1 MSKILRVSESDYR
14 IKVQD
19 AGTITLDTGVEQGTV
34 VITGDLLVKG
44 NTTTVDTANLNIEDN
59 TILLNKGELGAG
71 VTEGTSG
78 IQIDRGS
85 QDDARMVW
93 VEATD
98 KFSFQTITDAET
110 PVATLAGI
118 NVGSIATD
126 PTTNLEFDMQ
136 SGAGTLRIANSTGYE
151 SRVLD
156 ANDIPNRQYVSD
168 YVYASGGSAVVSLV
182 KYPVGVPYGSEDTLM
197 EALSTNIRFYV
208 RSGGTLNQRAQITA
222 NGLDVDNV
230 NILDNT
236 ILNSSV
242 GNNLILTATNTHVEV
257 DGIFNLKD
265 RAAPIATGGTSRF
278 YSGSATAA
286 ASFELY
292 NSGVF
297 VVNSRTQDELV
308 VKNRALLLSM
318 LF

>member
-14 IKVQD
+14 IKVKNT
-19 AGTITLDTGVEQGTV
+19 GTITLDTGVEQGTV

-59 TILLNKGELGAG
+59 TILLNKGELGLG

-85 QDDARMVW
+85 LDDARFVW
-93 VEATD
+93 NETTD
-98 KFSFQTITDAET
+98 KFTFQTITDAEI

-118 NVGSIATD
+118 TVGSIATD

-136 SGAGTLRIANSTGYE
+136 SGSGTLRITNSTGYE

-156 ANDIPNRQYVSD
+156 PDDIPNRQYISD
-168 YVYASGGSAVVSLV
+168 YVYAFGGSAVVNLV
-182 KYPVGVPYGSEDTLM
+182 QFPVTATYGNQDTLM
-197 EALSTNIRFYV
+197 EALSSNIRFYV
-208 RSGGTLNQRAQITA
+208 RSGGSLTQRAQITA
-222 NGLDVDNV
+222 NGLDVNNI

-242 GNNLILTATNTHVEV
+242 SNNLILTATNTHVEI
-257 DGIFNLKD
+257 DGILNLD
-265 RAAPIATGGTSRF
+265 DNTAPIATGGTSRI
-278 YSGSATAA
+278 YSRSATAA
-286 ASFELY
+286 SDFELY
-292 NSGVF
+292 NSGLF
-297 VVNSRTQDELV
+297 VANSRTQDELV

>member
-14 IKVQD
+14 IKVKD
-19 AGTITLDTGVEQGTV
+19 TGTITLDTGVEQGTV
-34 VITGDLLVKG
+34 IITGDLLVKG

-59 TILLNKGELGAG
+59 TILLNKGETGAG

-85 QDDARMVW
+85 FNDARFVW
-93 VEATD
+93 DEVTD
-98 KFSFQTITDAET
+98 KFTFQTITDADI

-126 PTTNLEFDMQ
+126 PTTNLQFDMQ
-136 SGAGTLRIANSTGYE
+136 SGAGTLRITNSTGYE
-151 SRVLD
+151 SRVLNPD
-156 ANDIPNRQYVSD
+156 DIPNRQYVSD
-168 YVYASGGSAVVSLV
+168 YVYASGGSAIVSLI
-182 KYPVGVPYGSEDTLM
+182 KYPVGTTYGNEDTLL
-197 EALSTNIRFYV
+197 EALTSSITFYV
-208 RSGGTLNQRAQITA
+208 RSGGTLNQRAQVTSTGVDI
-222 NGLDVDNV
+222 DNV
-230 NILDNT
+230 NILNNT
-236 ILNSSV
+236 ILNSSI

-257 DGIFNLKD
+257 DGILNLKD
-265 RAAPIATGGTSRF
+265 KTAPVATGGTSRVH
-278 YSGSATAA
+278 SRSATAA
-286 ASFELY
+286 ASVELY

-297 VVNSRTQDELV
+297 ISNSRTEDEIV